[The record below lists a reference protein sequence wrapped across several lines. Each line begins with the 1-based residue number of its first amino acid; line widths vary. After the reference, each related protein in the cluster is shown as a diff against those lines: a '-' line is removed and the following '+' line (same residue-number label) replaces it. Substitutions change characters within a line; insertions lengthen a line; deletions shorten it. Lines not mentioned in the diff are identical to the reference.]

1 LTIKAFRISSNSE
14 TWNHGRESSMFKSI
28 KHSKVSDEIVN
39 QIKSLINEGMLK
51 PGDRLPPERELI
63 KEFGVSRPS
72 LREALNSL
80 VALGFLE
87 ATQGN
92 KTVVKSLVSDRIFK
106 PLDSLLKEDMN
117 TFFELLEVRKAIE
130 TWNAFFAARRATP
143 EDIVRLEEI
152 VESMRKTV
160 EKGREYPDKEDADF
174 HMALTLAAHNKI
186 QTHLMYTLHGML
198 KEWIEKYYYK
208 LMGKSDLNLLEQH
221 VAIVEAI
228 KQKNSDLARA
238 RIFQHLEYVESCVRE
253 GMQSEKGLGNGKK

>member
-1 LTIKAFRISSNSE
+1 
-14 TWNHGRESSMFKSI
+14 MFKSI
-28 KHSKVSDEIVN
+28 KHTKVSDEIVN
-39 QIKSLINEGMLK
+39 QIKSLISEGMLK

-80 VALGFLE
+80 VAMGFLE

-92 KTVVKSLVSDRIFK
+92 RTVVKSLVSDKIFE
-106 PLDSLLKEDMN
+106 PLDNLLKEDMN

-130 TWNAFFAARRATP
+130 TWNAYFAAKRATS
-143 EDIVRLEEI
+143 EDIARLEEI

-160 EKGREYPDKEDADF
+160 EKGRDYPDREDADF

-186 QTHLMYTLHGML
+186 QTHVMYTLHGML

-208 LMGKSDLNLLEQH
+208 LMSKSDLNLLEQH
-221 VAIVEAI
+221 VAILEAI

-238 RIFQHLEYVESCVRE
+238 RIFQHLEYVESRVRE
-253 GMQSEKGLGNGKK
+253 GMQSEKGPENGRK